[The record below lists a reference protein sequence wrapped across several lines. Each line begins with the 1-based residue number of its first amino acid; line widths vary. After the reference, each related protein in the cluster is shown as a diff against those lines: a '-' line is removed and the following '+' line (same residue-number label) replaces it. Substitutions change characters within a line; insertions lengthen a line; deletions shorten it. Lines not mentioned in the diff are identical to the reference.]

1 MSEKVTIQ
9 DIIELL
15 AEKHSMTKKDA
26 EIFVKGMFELIEEAL
41 ATEKY
46 VKVKGLGTFKLTEV
60 ESRES
65 VNVNTGERIEIQG
78 HTKISFTP
86 DSSMKDLI
94 NKPFAHFETV
104 ILNEN
109 TKLEDT
115 ETEIEGE
122 EEDTVDEN
130 APKPKQTVAAKEV
143 ELIETENT
151 EDSPNENPIAAEDT
165 IPVIEETIIEEPVP
179 SVEITKE
186 EIQIIESGK
195 KSEDIVTEAEKD
207 IVVETAVPQ
216 TVSPLAETIEGN
228 KVTDKPEILFA
239 RMDIKEVME
248 KVTDKP
254 QEEVMTIADAA
265 ILAAH
270 KACEEKTS
278 LEIIVP
284 QEATPSEKTVTVTS
298 NFEKEQKIEETT
310 EAQEISGEKKNR
322 VSRGIILVIILI
334 VCITGGIYWYLQS
347 DKTSDLQSPATIK
360 NTQEQLEEDIPA
372 IPVNDSLMQGKDTAN
387 IWTDVTRKETISQS
401 QQAVSPSTKKSSG
414 VAVTANVEKETLAD
428 TVEYDITGTK
438 TNYTLREGESLVKL
452 AVKFYGTKK
461 LWPYIVKHNKNI
473 IKDADRV
480 PIGTTL
486 RIPELTPKK

>member
-41 ATEKY
+41 VTEKY

-122 EEDTVDEN
+122 EEDTFDGN
-130 APKPKQTVAAKEV
+130 APKPKQTIAAKEV
-143 ELIETENT
+143 EFIEAENT
-151 EDSPNENPIAAEDT
+151 EDSPNENAIA
-165 IPVIEETIIEEPVP
+165 
-179 SVEITKE
+179 SVEITE
-186 EIQIIESGK
+186 EKIQIIEPEK
-195 KSEDIVTEAEKD
+195 ESEDIVTEAEKD
-207 IVVETAVPQ
+207 IVAETAVPQ

-228 KVTDKPEILFA
+228 E
-239 RMDIKEVME
+239 
-248 KVTDKP
+248 VTDKP

-265 ILAAH
+265 ILAAR

-278 LEIIVP
+278 LETIASE
-284 QEATPSEKTVTVTS
+284 EATPSEKTVITPVTS
-298 NFEKEQKIEETT
+298 DFEKEQKIEETT
-310 EAQEISGEKKNR
+310 ETQEISEEKKNR
-322 VSRGIILVIILI
+322 VSQGVILAIILI
-334 VCITGGIYWYLQS
+334 ACIAGGIYWYLQS

-401 QQAVSPSTKKSSG
+401 QQTVSPSTKKSSG

-438 TNYTLREGESLVKL
+438 TNYTLQEGESLVKL

>member
-1 MSEKVTIQ
+1 
-9 DIIELL
+9 
-15 AEKHSMTKKDA
+15 
-26 EIFVKGMFELIEEAL
+26 MFELIEEAL

-151 EDSPNENPIAAEDT
+151 EDSPNENPIA
-165 IPVIEETIIEEPVP
+165 
-179 SVEITKE
+179 
-186 EIQIIESGK
+186 
-195 KSEDIVTEAEKD
+195 SEDIVTEAEKD

-228 KVTDKPEILFA
+228 
-239 RMDIKEVME
+239 

-387 IWTDVTRKETISQS
+387 IWTNVAGKETISQS
-401 QQAVSPSTKKSSG
+401 QQTVSPSTGKSSG
-414 VAVTANVEKETLAD
+414 VATTANVAKETLAD

>member
-46 VKVKGLGTFKLTEV
+46 VKIKGLGTFKLTEV

-122 EEDTVDEN
+122 EEDTFDEN
-130 APKPKQTVAAKEV
+130 APKPKQTVAAKEA
-143 ELIETENT
+143 ELIEAENT

-165 IPVIEETIIEEPVP
+165 IPVIEETIIEKPVP
-179 SVEITKE
+179 SVEITEE
-186 EIQIIESGK
+186 EIQIIEPEK
-195 KSEDIVTEAEKD
+195 ESEDIVTEAEKD
-207 IVVETAVPQ
+207 ILVETAVPQ

-228 KVTDKPEILFA
+228 KVTDKP
-239 RMDIKEVME
+239 K
-248 KVTDKP
+248 
-254 QEEVMTIADAA
+254 EEVMTIADAA
-265 ILAAH
+265 ILAAR

-278 LEIIVP
+278 LETIASE
-284 QEATPSEKTVTVTS
+284 EATPSEKTVITPVTS
-298 NFEKEQKIEETT
+298 DFEKEQKIEETT
-310 EAQEISGEKKNR
+310 EAQEISEEKKNR
-322 VSRGIILVIILI
+322 VSRGIILAIILI
-334 VCITGGIYWYLQS
+334 VCIAGGIYWYLQS

-372 IPVNDSLMQGKDTAN
+372 IPVNDSLMQDKDTAN
-387 IWTDVTRKETISQS
+387 IWTNVTGKETISQS

-414 VAVTANVEKETLAD
+414 VAATANVAKETLAD

>member
-109 TKLEDT
+109 TKLDDT
-115 ETEIEGE
+115 ETDIEGE

-130 APKPKQTVAAKEV
+130 APTPKQTVAAKEV

-151 EDSPNENPIAAEDT
+151 EDSPNENPIA
-165 IPVIEETIIEEPVP
+165 
-179 SVEITKE
+179 
-186 EIQIIESGK
+186 
-195 KSEDIVTEAEKD
+195 SEDIVTEAEKD

-228 KVTDKPEILFA
+228 
-239 RMDIKEVME
+239 

>member
-104 ILNEN
+104 ILNES

-122 EEDTVDEN
+122 EGDIFDEN
-130 APKPKQTVAAKEV
+130 MSEQTVVIEEV
-143 ELIETENT
+143 EPVETEKA
-151 EDSPNENPIAAEDT
+151 EDSPNKELITTVDA
-165 IPVIEETIIEEPVP
+165 IPAIEETVIEEPAS
-179 SVEITKE
+179 SVEIAE
-186 EIQIIESGK
+186 EEVRILKPEIV
-195 KSEDIVTEAEKD
+195 SEKIVTEAEKEV
-207 IVVETAVPQ
+207 VVETTVPQ
-216 TVSPLAETIEGN
+216 TVSPLVETTEKNEI
-228 KVTDKPEILFA
+228 TD
-239 RMDIKEVME
+239 
-248 KVTDKP
+248 TP
-254 QEEVMTIADAA
+254 QEKIMTIADAA
-265 ILAAH
+265 ILAARET
-270 KACEEKTS
+270 CEAEAS
-278 LEIIVP
+278 EAIVSKKV
-284 QEATPSEKTVTVTS
+284 TPSENTVITPIPS
-298 NFEKEQKIEETT
+298 DLEEEKKIEKTT
-310 EAQEISGEKKNR
+310 EVQETSGEKKNKTPWR
-322 VSRGIILVIILI
+322 IILVIILV
-334 VCITGGIYWYLQS
+334 VCTAGGIYWYLQS
-347 DKTSDLQSPATIK
+347 DKNPDLQSPAAIK
-360 NTQEQLEEDIPA
+360 NTPKQLEEDIPA
-372 IPVNDSLMQGKDTAN
+372 IPVNDSLMQGKDTTNTLTN
-387 IWTDVTRKETISQS
+387 ISGKETISQS
-401 QQAVSPSTKKSSG
+401 QQDVPVTTIKSSDNTTTKN
-414 VAVTANVEKETLAD
+414 VAKETLAD

-438 TNYTLREGESLVKL
+438 TNYTLQEGESLVKL

-461 LWPYIVKHNKNI
+461 LWPYIVKHNKDI
-473 IKDADRV
+473 IKDADKV

>member
-151 EDSPNENPIAAEDT
+151 EDSPNENPIA
-165 IPVIEETIIEEPVP
+165 
-179 SVEITKE
+179 
-186 EIQIIESGK
+186 
-195 KSEDIVTEAEKD
+195 SEDIVTEAEKD

-228 KVTDKPEILFA
+228 
-239 RMDIKEVME
+239 

-480 PIGTTL
+480 SIGTTL

>member
-41 ATEKY
+41 VTEKY

-122 EEDTVDEN
+122 EEDTFDGN
-130 APKPKQTVAAKEV
+130 APKPKQTIAAKEV
-143 ELIETENT
+143 EFIEAENT
-151 EDSPNENPIAAEDT
+151 EDSPNENAIAAEDT
-165 IPVIEETIIEEPVP
+165 TPVIEETIIEEPAP
-179 SVEITKE
+179 SVEITEE
-186 EIQIIESGK
+186 EIQIIEPEK
-195 KSEDIVTEAEKD
+195 ESEDIVA
-207 IVVETAVPQ
+207 ETAVPQ

-228 KVTDKPEILFA
+228 E
-239 RMDIKEVME
+239 
-248 KVTDKP
+248 VTDKP
-254 QEEVMTIADAA
+254 QEEVMTIADVA
-265 ILAAH
+265 ILAAR

-278 LEIIVP
+278 LETIASE
-284 QEATPSEKTVTVTS
+284 EATPSEKTVITPVTS
-298 NFEKEQKIEETT
+298 DFEKEQKIEETT
-310 EAQEISGEKKNR
+310 ETQEISEEKR
-322 VSRGIILVIILI
+322 
-334 VCITGGIYWYLQS
+334 TEF
-347 DKTSDLQSPATIK
+347 P
-360 NTQEQLEEDIPA
+360 
-372 IPVNDSLMQGKDTAN
+372 
-387 IWTDVTRKETISQS
+387 
-401 QQAVSPSTKKSSG
+401 
-414 VAVTANVEKETLAD
+414 
-428 TVEYDITGTK
+428 
-438 TNYTLREGESLVKL
+438 RELFLLS
-452 AVKFYGTKK
+452 F
-461 LWPYIVKHNKNI
+461 
-473 IKDADRV
+473 
-480 PIGTTL
+480 
-486 RIPELTPKK
+486 

>member
-41 ATEKY
+41 VTEKY

-151 EDSPNENPIAAEDT
+151 EDSPNENPIA
-165 IPVIEETIIEEPVP
+165 
-179 SVEITKE
+179 
-186 EIQIIESGK
+186 
-195 KSEDIVTEAEKD
+195 SEDIVTEAEKD

-228 KVTDKPEILFA
+228 
-239 RMDIKEVME
+239 